1 MKRCILLRH
10 GATDMAGRFC
20 GHSDPPLNDAGRAQI
35 ERAASLLATPPDVVF
50 TSDLLRARESAQI
63 VAARFG
69 VAVQIGPGLREIDF
83 GAWENLSWQEIEQ
96 RFPAESKT
104 WMDLFPA
111 GVIPA
116 GERYELFVD
125 RVKHEMDFLVMQA
138 QTKALVAVTHA
149 GFIRTALTEVYG
161 TASDEAFR
169 LSGEYGAVIDLSQAE
184 AGAA

>member
-1 MKRCILLRH
+1 MKPCILMRH
-10 GATDMAGRFC
+10 GVTDMAGRFC
-20 GHSDPPLNDAGRAQI
+20 GHSDPPLNDSGRAQI
-35 ERAASLLATPPDVVF
+35 KHAASLLVTPPDVVF
-50 TSDLLRARESAQI
+50 ASDLLRAKESAHI
-63 VAARFG
+63 LAARFG
-69 VAVQIGPGLREIDF
+69 VPVQISPGLREIDF

-116 GERYELFVD
+116 GERYDLFVD

-138 QTKALVAVTHA
+138 QTKALIAVTHA
-149 GFIRTALTEVYG
+149 GFIRTALTELYG